1 MKTPKQIK
9 TEFVSKSQLNPISQA
24 YYLHKFSTPHI
35 TCTCSPTKLTGQFA
49 KPKYHHISLYQVL
62 IPDHVVCR

>member
-9 TEFVSKSQLNPISQA
+9 TEFVSKSQLNQVFQA
-24 YYLHKFSTPHI
+24 RYLNKFLTPHI

-49 KPKYHHISLYQVL
+49 KPKYHHISLCQVL
-62 IPDHVVCR
+62 ILDHVVCR